1 LNNDHLTPTWVAEK
15 LNISPGYLHMLFKE
29 EDTSVSNWI
38 KLSREELAEQGRKI
52 LFGIYATNSVH
63 ILPANFNDQD
73 SSR

>member
-38 KLSREELAEQGRKI
+38 KLSREELAEPR
-52 LFGIYATNSVH
+52 
-63 ILPANFNDQD
+63 
-73 SSR
+73 